1 MFTRLRQVYL
11 DANATTPIA
20 PEVRERMV
28 EVIDEHPGNPSAI
41 HRLGR
46 EAAALIAR
54 ARAEVAAAIN
64 AAPSEVTFTSGAS
77 EGNNHVL
84 RTIVAQAPATRRRVV
99 TSPVEHPSV
108 RRVAEELA
116 RTGITV
122 TWLPVDRYG
131 RVRPDDLAATLDD
144 TVCLVSCMVVNNEL
158 GTVNPVR
165 ELAALAREHGVPFH
179 ADGAQ
184 ALGKIP
190 VDVHDLDVDYATFSG
205 HKVFGPKGVGVLYVR
220 DGAPLPPFI
229 AGGMQEQGRRA
240 GTESTHDIAG
250 CASAF
255 GRVPE
260 LLAAGPRVAACRDAL
275 VARLRAAKPDLIE
288 NSPREGIV
296 PNTVNVRFPG
306 VRSSELL
313 AFLDAHGVAV
323 SAGSA
328 CSAEGGEPSHVLTA
342 IGLTERE
349 AQESLRLS
357 LLGEISVDDIAYV
370 GDLVDRFVRGEAP
383 AIGLIFPR
391 RVDAAFLADDRN
403 YLLDVRLGVER
414 RLMKGLPGS
423 HEIPFF
429 DFSRHLEHLPR
440 DRHIVVVCSTGV
452 DASIVAYALKSRGFP
467 HVSLLVGGLLA
478 WRATHGARFG
488 RDSAPERTQ

>member
-1 MFTRLRQVYL
+1 MFTRMRQVYL
-11 DANATTPIA
+11 DANGTTAIA

-28 EVIDEHPGNPSAI
+28 EVIDGHPGNPSAV

-46 EAAALIAR
+46 EAARVIAR

-64 AAPSEVTFTSGAS
+64 AMPSEVTFTSGAS

-84 RTIVAQAPATRRRVV
+84 RTIVARASAPRRRVV

-108 RRVAEELA
+108 WRVAEELA
-116 RTGITV
+116 RTGTTV

-131 RVRPDDLAATLDD
+131 RVRPDDLSATLDD
-144 TVCLVSCMVVNNEL
+144 TVCLVSCMLVNNEL

-165 ELAALAREHGVPFH
+165 ELAALARGHGIPFH
-179 ADGAQ
+179 ADCAQ

-190 VDVHDLDVDYATFSG
+190 VDVRDLDIDYATFSA

-220 DGAPLPPFI
+220 DGVPLHPFI
-229 AGGMQEQGRRA
+229 TGGKQERGRRA

-250 CASAF
+250 CGSAF
-255 GRVPE
+255 ARVPR
-260 LLAAGPRVAACRDAL
+260 LLAAGPRTAACRDAL
-275 VARLRAAKPDLIE
+275 LARLRTAKSDLIE
-288 NSPREGIV
+288 NSPREGTV
-296 PNTVNVRFPG
+296 PNTVNVRLPG

-313 AFLDAHGVAV
+313 AFLDAQGVAV
-323 SAGSA
+323 SAGAA
-328 CSAEGGEPSHVLTA
+328 CGAEGGEPSHVLTA

-357 LLGEISVDDIAYV
+357 LLGEISGDDIAYV
-370 GDLVDRFVRGEAP
+370 GDLVERFVRGEAP

-391 RVDAAFLADDRN
+391 QVDAAFLADDRN

-429 DFSRHLEHLPR
+429 DFGRHLERLPR
-440 DRHIVVVCSTGV
+440 ERHIVVVCSVGV
-452 DASIVAYALKSRGFP
+452 DAGIVAYALKSRGFP
-467 HVSLLVGGLLA
+467 HVSFLVGGLLA
-478 WRATHGARFG
+478 WRATHGA
-488 RDSAPERTQ
+488 PERSQ